1 MLYIR
6 SAIFQLAFFGNLL
19 VFVVLCLPTFVMP
32 RRFASQCI
40 RNWALT
46 NEWLLARICGLKLEI
61 RGGQN
66 LSPGGVLVASK
77 HQSAWETLSFL
88 HILPAPAMVLKKELL
103 YLPFFGWYA
112 MRAEH
117 LWVDRSAGATA
128 LRGLMARARAAL
140 GQGRQIVIFPE
151 GTRKAPE
158 ATPDY
163 RRGIVALYRDLKVS
177 CVPVALN
184 SGLFWKRR
192 DWKRR
197 PGTIIVEFCEP
208 IPPGLDGK
216 TFLKTLEA
224 RIETATN
231 ALVAEGSNRSN
242 FRSD

>member
-1 MLYIR
+1 MLYVR
-6 SAIFQLAFFGNLL
+6 SAVFQLAFFGVLL
-19 VFVVLCLPTFVMP
+19 SYMLACLPALVLP
-32 RRFASQCI
+32 RRYARACI
-40 RNWALT
+40 KSWART

-61 RGGQN
+61 RGGRN
-66 LSPGGVLVASK
+66 LPPGGALVASK
-77 HQSAWETLSFL
+77 HQSAWETISFL
-88 HILPAPAMVLKKELL
+88 HILPTPAMVLKKELL

-140 GQGRQIVIFPE
+140 EQGRQIVIFPE
-151 GTRKAPE
+151 GTRKAPGS
-158 ATPDY
+158 APDY
-163 RRGIVALYRDLKVS
+163 RRGIVALYRDLKVP

-184 SGLFWKRR
+184 SGLYWKRR

-216 TFLKTLEA
+216 TFLKTLET

-231 ALVAEGSNRSN
+231 ALVAEGSSPPPQ
-242 FRSD
+242 